1 MCLRLIPSWKYTT
14 TKKMISRA
22 RPKYQDLYDG
32 ERAMSGILQLAK
44 HLKSNNSYFQWTL
57 NTTTKPT
64 SA

>member
-1 MCLRLIPSWKYTT
+1 
-14 TKKMISRA
+14 MISRA